1 MRIERMAE
9 NLTNVT
15 MVSMFTEEV
24 NSMQL
29 PVSQDRID
37 LWLTGGGLIQD
48 IMPDLSPDQREF
60 LMTGMTPLEWTNM
73 FGDDDEI

>member
-73 FGDDDEI
+73 FGDSDEI

>member
-1 MRIERMAE
+1 M
-9 NLTNVT
+9 
-15 MVSMFTEEV
+15 
-24 NSMQL
+24 
-29 PVSQDRID
+29 SQEHLNKID

-73 FGDDDEI
+73 FGDDDEV

>member
-1 MRIERMAE
+1 MRLEQMTE

-15 MVSMFTEEV
+15 MVSQFTGKV

-29 PVSQDRID
+29 PVNHWAIES
-37 LWLTGGGLIQD
+37 WLMGKDLIQNAL
-48 IMPDLSPDQREF
+48 PTLSPDQREF

>member
-73 FGDDDEI
+73 FGDDDEE

>member
-29 PVSQDRID
+29 PVSQDKID

-73 FGDDDEI
+73 FGDDDEE

>member
-29 PVSQDRID
+29 PVSQDKID